1 MPLLLPINFY
11 SIYCMISFLADVPF
25 FLDQLAEL
33 HAREWEHLYPDW
45 NFSNARAEFLGE
57 KANGSLPATLVMH
70 DGPELI
76 GSVSIVFG
84 DCPARPEWD
93 PWLASLYV
101 VEAWRGRGY
110 GLELVH
116 AASALAVAAHVPRI
130 FVFTE
135 SAENLFA
142 LCGFEM
148 LEQTTLQGSPI
159 RILTKSLSTPKQ

>member
-1 MPLLLPINFY
+1 
-11 SIYCMISFLADVPF
+11 MISFLADVPF
-25 FLDQLAEL
+25 FVDQLAEL

-45 NFSNARAEFLGE
+45 NFSKARAEFLGE
-57 KANGSLPATLVMH
+57 KADGSLPSTMVMH
-70 DGPELI
+70 EGLELI
-76 GSVSIVFG
+76 GSVSVVFG

-110 GLELVH
+110 GWELVQ
-116 AASALAVAAHVPRI
+116 AASSLAVAAGVPRI

-142 LCGFEM
+142 RCGFEI
-148 LEQTTLQGSPI
+148 LEQTILQGAPI
-159 RILTKSLSTPKQ
+159 SILTKSLSAPKQ